1 MKKITYKG
9 KKCYL
14 YTEEEHERAIESIAV
29 AKTVKENK
37 GLFESLDTFFVEEVE
52 Q

>member
-14 YTEEEHERAIESIAV
+14 YTEEEHERAKESVAV
-29 AKTVKENK
+29 AKMVKENK
-37 GLFESLDTFFVEEVE
+37 ELLDSLDTFFVEEVGL
-52 Q
+52 